1 MSTNNKNGNMDSLKR
16 KYDSLKGWVG
26 KNPVEKMGTVI
37 CVSTNND
44 GEYDVQFQADGKS
57 TFLQL
62 YEKYKNGGGGSGSES
77 SVDEEEVK
85 KILDEEVPDIIDDYC
100 QEVMDEIEEDIEGI
114 FFPKRVDSVAASFS
128 VDGIILNAVGENI
141 EQDDRMNWQIVFD
154 GGNKVEKSSVG
165 PSVILAGEDN
175 DRYVGA
181 SHVTAVISIGSYVS
195 GTINV
200 K

>member
-1 MSTNNKNGNMDSLKR
+1 MAQKNKNGNMDSLKR

-26 KNPVEKMGTVI
+26 KNPVEKMGTII

-62 YEKYKNGGGGSGSES
+62 YDKYKNGGGSEES
-77 SVDEEEVK
+77 PVDEAEVK
-85 KILDEEVPDIIDDYC
+85 RILEENIEDLVDDYV

-114 FFPKRVDSVAASFS
+114 FFPKKVDSVTASFS

-141 EQDDRMNWQIVFD
+141 EDDDKMNWQILFD
-154 GGNKVEKSSVG
+154 GGNRLDKSSVG
-165 PSVILAGEDN
+165 PSVVLAGEDN

-181 SHVTAVISIGSYVS
+181 SHVTAVISIGEYVS
-195 GTINV
+195 GTITI

>member
-57 TFLQL
+57 SFLQL
-62 YEKYKNGGGGSGSES
+62 YEKYKNGGSGGGEES
-77 SVDEEEVK
+77 PVDEAEVK
-85 KILDEEVPDIIDDYC
+85 RILEENIGELVDDYC
-100 QEVMDEIEEDIEGI
+100 QEAMDEIEEDIESV
-114 FFPKRVDSVAASFS
+114 FFPKKVDSVAASFS

-141 EQDDRMNWQIVFD
+141 EDDDKMHWQILFD
-154 GGNKVEKSSVG
+154 GGHRLEKSSVG
-165 PSVILAGEDN
+165 PSVILSGEDN

-181 SHVTAVISIGSYVS
+181 SHVTAVISIGEYVS
-195 GTINV
+195 GTLNI